1 MHEYHLMLDLMK
13 KIEAVAAKQR
23 AKKVVR
29 LTVWLGALSHFSKE
43 HFQEHFDQA
52 AKGTL
57 AEGARLELELSD
69 DFSHP
74 QAQGV
79 LLKSVEVKK

>member
-1 MHEYHLMLDLMK
+1 MHEYHLMADLMK

-23 AKKVVR
+23 AKKVVA
-29 LTVWLGALSHFSKE
+29 LKVWLGALSHFSKE

-52 AKGTL
+52 SKGTL
-57 AEGARLELELSD
+57 AEGARLEIELSD

-79 LLKSVEVKK
+79 LLKSVEVK